1 MFTDLLT
8 RKFNRMGARVQV
20 GPLRPRLGRRGAFE
34 SHPLAIDVLNDR
46 HGEYFDVQVDQKLVN
61 LEVIDVQPKDRHLLL
76 MARFADQ
83 PRKDKFLCGHDE
95 RHWFVAAVPDARG
108 ASNVRTSMEALKP
121 AEVRDAQA
129 RKRVKFKDRKRRK
142 TAAYVRQG
150 EWFFVPAPEINPA
163 PRLVLRNE
171 PLRRG
176 AGKPHM
182 VDQLYRTG
190 GETVYV
196 CGRHPNGLTP
206 DKYRKLRA
214 QNPKARSWGWQVMKR
229 NPGVYVR
236 GSVRHPDHATIGLA
250 DWHRVV
256 MNTETE
262 SRAMSNV
269 AFLD

>member
-20 GPLRPRLGRRGAFE
+20 GPLRPRFGRRGAFE
-34 SHPLAIDVLNDR
+34 SKPLAIDVLHDR
-46 HGEYFDVQVDQKLVN
+46 HGEYFNVRFDEKLVS

-76 MARFADQ
+76 MARFADR

-121 AEVRDAQA
+121 VEVRDAQA
-129 RKRVKFKDRKRRK
+129 RKRLKFKDRKRRK
-142 TAAYVRQG
+142 TAAYIRQG
-150 EWFFVPAPEINPA
+150 EWFFVPAPDIKPPPE
-163 PRLVLRNE
+163 LVLRNE
-171 PLRRG
+171 PLQRG
-176 AGKPHM
+176 GGKAHW
-182 VDQLYRTG
+182 VDQLYRKG

-196 CGRHPNGLTP
+196 CRRHRNGLKP
-206 DKYRKLRA
+206 DKYGKLIAR
-214 QNPKARSWGWQVMKR
+214 NPEARNWGWQVMKR
-229 NPGVYVR
+229 NPEVYAR
-236 GSVRHPDHATIGLA
+236 GGVRHRDHATIGLG